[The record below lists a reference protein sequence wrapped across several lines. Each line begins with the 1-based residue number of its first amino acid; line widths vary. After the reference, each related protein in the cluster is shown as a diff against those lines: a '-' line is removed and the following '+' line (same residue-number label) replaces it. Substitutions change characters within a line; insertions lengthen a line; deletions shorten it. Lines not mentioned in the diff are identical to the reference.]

1 MPVASVEDVLREAA
15 TIFAERSATYRD
27 NHERLAKMLA
37 ALFPDGI
44 ALKTAEDHARFLL
57 LALELVKL
65 TRYAVQWDSGHN
77 DSLQDAIVYLAML
90 AVRDGARADLADR
103 DPNG

>member
-1 MPVASVEDVLREAA
+1 MGADVESVLREAA
-15 TIFAERSATYRD
+15 ALHLERAATYRD

-44 ALKTAEDHARFLL
+44 TLRIAEDYARFLL

-65 TRYAVQWDSGHN
+65 TRYAVQWEHGHN
-77 DSLQDAIVYLAML
+77 DSLHDAIVYLAML
-90 AVRDGARADLADR
+90 AVRDGARADIVNR